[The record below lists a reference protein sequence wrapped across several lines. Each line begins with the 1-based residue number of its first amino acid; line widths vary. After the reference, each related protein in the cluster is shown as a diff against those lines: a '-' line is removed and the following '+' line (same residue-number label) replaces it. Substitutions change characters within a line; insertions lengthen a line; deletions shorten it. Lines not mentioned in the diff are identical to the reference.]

1 VPVLRRPARPGGP
14 HLPASERVPALTS
27 DDLDEDQA
35 LDVLS
40 RGGLEIRGRLVDAS
54 NATLYATVTLDGVE
68 AACVYKPIAGERPL
82 WDFPTHTL
90 ARREVAAYVLSA
102 ALGWRVVPPTVLRD
116 GPFGVGSVQWWIGSR
131 ETDED
136 GDPLVAE
143 PGAGL
148 VDIVEAGR
156 VPPGWLHVLRAQGY
170 DGSPVSLVHA
180 DDPALRRMAAF
191 DVVANNADRKGG
203 HILRDPGGGVR
214 GVDHGLTFNLEE
226 KLRTVLW
233 GWAGRRLPA
242 ELAEDL
248 RRLCTDLG
256 AGTTLHDELSA
267 LLTAAEIERTGTR
280 VSRLLDSG
288 RFPRPGAS
296 RHPIPWPAF

>member
-1 VPVLRRPARPGGP
+1 M
-14 HLPASERVPALTS
+14 
-27 DDLDEDQA
+27 
-35 LDVLS
+35 
-40 RGGLEIRGRLVDAS
+40 
-54 NATLYATVTLDGVE
+54 
-68 AACVYKPIAGERPL
+68 ACVYKPVAGERPL

-90 ARREVAAYVLSA
+90 AHREVAAHVLSA
-102 ALGWRVVPPTVLRD
+102 ALAWHVVPPTVLRD
-116 GPFGVGSVQWWIGSR
+116 GPFGPGSVQRWIGGR

-148 VDIVEAGR
+148 VDIVEAGQ

-180 DDPALRRMAAF
+180 DDPDLQRMAVF

-203 HILRDPGGGVR
+203 HILRDPAGGVR
-214 GVDHGLTFNLEE
+214 GVDHGLTFNLDE

-233 GWAGRRLPA
+233 GWAGRRLPG
-242 ELAEDL
+242 ELQEDL
-248 RRLCTDLG
+248 RRLCSDLG
-256 AGTTLHDELSA
+256 PGNGLHDELTR
-267 LLTAAEIERTGTR
+267 LLTVAEVERTGVR